1 MTRCSSTRRGTRR
14 RGIARR
20 HLFNMSSPQP
30 DTSIRTLS
38 IVEQIVTAVGPWSRL
53 ALAERALRR
62 ALELAAPPGHHLD
75 PITVAAIEGILDRS
89 RALRLAA
96 PGEAATALTAPAP
109 MLSVRAA
116 QRPAESAL
124 VGAGLALLQTI
135 DAVPRAAGNRTAD
148 HAATSAAQRCIERTL
163 PLVIPKLIDAW
174 SALRNDARRL
184 APFDPAHTP
193 AQPPITDQALG
204 PLW

>member
-1 MTRCSSTRRGTRR
+1 
-14 RGIARR
+14 
-20 HLFNMSSPQP
+20 MSSPQP

-38 IVEQIVTAVGPWSRL
+38 IVEQIVGSVGPWSRL
-53 ALAERALRR
+53 LLAERALRR
-62 ALELAAPPGHHLD
+62 ALELATPAGHHLD
-75 PITVAAIEGILDRS
+75 PVTVATIQGILDRS
-89 RALRLAA
+89 RALRVAA
-96 PGEAATALTAPAP
+96 PEETAGSPPAPAP
-109 MLSVRAA
+109 TLSVRAA

-163 PLVIPKLIDAW
+163 PLVLPRLIDAW
-174 SALRNDARRL
+174 AVLRADARRL
-184 APFDPAHTP
+184 AAFDPAHTP
-193 AQPPITDQALG
+193 ARPPLADQTLG